1 MRVQF
6 EEWVKE
12 NLISEDAK
20 NLFFESVSCYRIGAY
35 RSAFIMSYIG
45 FQNILRQRILDAKI
59 RPNGITEENWDTICS
74 KLRDED
80 TWDAEVSN
88 AVKRSAPNNIF
99 LIPAS
104 TVAIYEA
111 FRCISNICAHGK
123 SGNVSYYQIEHLW
136 SFIQDNYTNFVI
148 NGSKQGMIKMIED
161 HYNTSL
167 TAVGTDSTY
176 IIENIKIGIKIDEM
190 KDFLEA
196 LYRMCIDEKPY
207 GDEFSNEWRQIEI
220 WDKLMKE
227 TTQEIQ
233 EAIISFMK
241 ACHADRIDNFIT
253 RYPETKDMFLADEQF
268 VRRLWKDIIFSN
280 WSKSKDGTRII
291 LDKIIDM
298 IPEREKEDFN
308 REFYKYIG
316 KNFPVDRKEILSKTD
331 YFTRLKKRLFPP
343 DVYKYPF
350 TYENANENVSY
361 MISYVKEFGFDK
373 ENVTIINALI
383 GKEEYGRFI
392 DFIYQYLEQDDNW
405 DEYRRIL
412 SEESIDDNSEK
423 FEK

>member
-59 RPNGITEENWDTICS
+59 RPNGITEENWNTICS

-111 FRCISNICAHGK
+111 FRCIRNICAHGK

-167 TAVGTDSTY
+167 TAVGTESTY

-280 WSKSKDGTRII
+280 WSKSKDGTWII

-298 IPEREKEDFN
+298 IPEMEKEDFN

-331 YFTRLKKRLFPP
+331 YFTRLKKSLFSP

-350 TYENANENVSY
+350 TYENANKNVSY

-392 DFIYQYLEQDDNW
+392 DFIYRYLEQDDNW